1 MFNLH
6 NVPGVSC
13 DIDQFVSEIYI
24 NRDYLVISNE
34 MVGVVMLGEATC
46 KSSSVKSCST
56 NAL

>member
-6 NVPGVSC
+6 TVSGVRC
-13 DIDQFVSEIYI
+13 DIEQIVFEIYI
-24 NRDYLVISNE
+24 NRDYLVMSIE
-34 MVGVVMLGEATC
+34 IVGVVMLGEATC